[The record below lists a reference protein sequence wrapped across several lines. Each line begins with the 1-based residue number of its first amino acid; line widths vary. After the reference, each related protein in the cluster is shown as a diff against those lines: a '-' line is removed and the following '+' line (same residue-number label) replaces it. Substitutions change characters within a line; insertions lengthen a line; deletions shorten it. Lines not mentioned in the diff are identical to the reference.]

1 MDISAQAL
9 RDFRQGNLETFYTEN
24 YPSLLRYAQRVLGQ
38 ECAHQ
43 AEDCIQEAVYKVYR
57 QRKQFS
63 SPIAMKAYVF
73 TCVHNEIVSVRRR
86 SDSHQRYLQEPQD
99 ELLEDSLTDQL
110 VLQETLDKLY
120 AAIDSLPDD
129 LHQLFDLS
137 FEQGLQNVEIARMLS
152 LSPETIKK
160 RKARMIDLLRQ
171 QLCHDSATL
180 LLLSLL
186 TLD

>member
-1 MDISAQAL
+1 M
-9 RDFRQGNLETFYTEN
+9 
-24 YPSLLRYAQRVLGQ
+24 
-38 ECAHQ
+38 
-43 AEDCIQEAVYKVYR
+43 
-57 QRKQFS
+57 
-63 SPIAMKAYVF
+63 
-73 TCVHNEIVSVRRR
+73 
-86 SDSHQRYLQEPQD
+86 
-99 ELLEDSLTDQL
+99 EDSLTDQL

-129 LHQLFDLS
+129 LRQLFDLS